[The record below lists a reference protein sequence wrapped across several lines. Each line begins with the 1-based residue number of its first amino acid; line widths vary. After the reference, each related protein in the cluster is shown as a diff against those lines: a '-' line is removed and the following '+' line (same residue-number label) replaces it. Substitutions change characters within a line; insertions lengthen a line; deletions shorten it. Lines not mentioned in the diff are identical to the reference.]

1 MRKERQIISQGGFT
15 LVEILVAMSLMLIIT
30 VAFVP
35 LFVYIGEVSQGNRAQ
50 LVATNLASGVVEEI
64 RSLSYSDVGLVGGN
78 PKGVVEH
85 ETTRTIEGR
94 QYTITTN
101 IWWVEDAS
109 DDTSGSDSIPYD
121 YKRVQVT
128 VTSPGLFNG
137 GATMTEDINTLAS
150 LEGEEEAFP
159 GGNIRAQA
167 VRGWRTTP
175 GENVPVKDVQVKLT
189 AGPDAPQTIWTN
201 ETGKALFA
209 ILGEGSY
216 TIEAD
221 ASDQGMMVYPMK
233 AEQPAV
239 VVQGVTTGITFE
251 VEYPCRLVLNLLNAD
266 SGAPISTGGDV
277 VLETPY
283 AGKLTKTFTADM
295 GGVLRA
301 DFLGDLWPVGAGYAG
316 AKHNL
321 RVQAKGYLL
330 YDLSENP
337 EVWNGLFNA
346 PGESRTLTLRLT
358 PATASVTAVD
368 AGSGAPLA
376 GAAVD
381 IYLHTYT
388 FSGGGWVGSCSDPA
402 SAASAVTLFD
412 GSACFDLA
420 DNNLHEPPAVPQG
433 GDQYTRYCI
442 SARADGYQPGLQH
455 DAFWVSGGRQITD
468 AGAVETCTIKLQPTL
483 SSIRVR
489 AENQYGYPR
498 DNISIRVTGP
508 GYDKIKLTGSGGIP
522 GEVLFDALPS
532 NQPYNVYRRSGSS
545 WTDLRSQYVGLG
557 EYYVLYR
564 YWR

>member
-78 PKGVVEH
+78 PKGVIEH

-221 ASDQGMMVYPMK
+221 ASDQGMMVHPMR
-233 AEQPAV
+233 AEQAAE
-239 VVQGVTTGITFE
+239 VVQGVTTPINFE
-251 VEYPCRLVLNLLNAD
+251 VEYPCRLVLKLLNDD

-283 AGKLTKTFTADM
+283 AGNLNKTFTADM
-295 GGVLRA
+295 GGVLPA

-316 AKHNL
+316 APHNL

-330 YDLSENP
+330 YDLSEKGG
-337 EVWNGLFNA
+337 WDGLFNA
-346 PGESRTLTLRLT
+346 PGESIPLTLRLT

-381 IYLHTYT
+381 IYRHTYT
-388 FSGGGWVGSCSDPA
+388 FNGGSWVGSYSDA
-402 SAASAVTLFD
+402 LVASAVTLSD
-412 GSACFDLA
+412 GSACFALE
-420 DNNLHEPPAVPQG
+420 DNIDPPAVPKV
-433 GDQYTRYCI
+433 GDLYTRYCI

-455 DAFWVSGGRQITD
+455 SAFWVSGGRQITD
-468 AGAVETCTIKLQPTL
+468 AGEVETCTIKLQPTL